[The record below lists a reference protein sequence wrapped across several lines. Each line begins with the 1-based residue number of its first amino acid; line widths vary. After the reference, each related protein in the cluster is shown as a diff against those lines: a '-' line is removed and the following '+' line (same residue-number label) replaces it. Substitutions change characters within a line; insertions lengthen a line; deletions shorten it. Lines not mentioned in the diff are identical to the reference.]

1 MRKKFFAMYALVGAL
16 VASPVFTSCID
27 DTESASVTAVR
38 TQKAEAMRIANQ
50 IAAATVEMQIEANK
64 LKYEKD
70 IADYKQSIANYE
82 ALLLQYQKTIKENQA
97 KLDNYGKV
105 ELSTLT
111 SAYTTALSNVTTTEW
126 NIIKINQQI
135 KGLKEGYL
143 SAEETLA
150 GQIETQNG
158 YIATAQAKIDQ
169 LNEWIENGAIDEIE
183 LNNQISELSKTQQKL
198 YNDWKLLEAE
208 YGNFE
213 LDRNVPTG
221 KYEWNDENGDGI
233 QDADEFEEIYDYNG
247 EAKLATVK
255 AARKLKNLSSNYITT
270 DAEGYLILSET
281 NTAAMKTTAISNL
294 ETAEKTLAD
303 ALKELGTEADTEKTT
318 YTEADEI
325 TKTPTL
331 YAELALANKNMT
343 AADALLAKLE
353 KALADAKAALETENA
368 KETPD
373 ATKVGELE
381 GKVTAALNLLN
392 GYKADTAEE
401 SLTDYDDNAE
411 TKEMGYAYAKN
422 ELTNAESSVL
432 TAKDNIVIY
441 ENNVAYYKEIAENI
455 DAWIAAFSGDD
466 YAAYKEAKDAIEDAY
481 KAWQLAY
488 TEESAL
494 SQLKGGLN
502 KNNANISVDGKS
514 LTFAE
519 AIEYYEARI
528 EGYKE
533 AIAELKNAY
542 KYNHNG
548 TNIDANTEEALA
560 ILVAYFEK
568 QLESEEYMLAIYEK
582 AAEEAKAALDAYLA
596 E

>member
-1 MRKKFFAMYALVGAL
+1 
-16 VASPVFTSCID
+16 
-27 DTESASVTAVR
+27 
-38 TQKAEAMRIANQ
+38 
-50 IAAATVEMQIEANK
+50 
-64 LKYEKD
+64 
-70 IADYKQSIANYE
+70 
-82 ALLLQYQKTIKENQA
+82 
-97 KLDNYGKV
+97 
-105 ELSTLT
+105 
-111 SAYTTALSNVTTTEW
+111 
-126 NIIKINQQI
+126 
-135 KGLKEGYL
+135 
-143 SAEETLA
+143 
-150 GQIETQNG
+150 
-158 YIATAQAKIDQ
+158 
-169 LNEWIENGAIDEIE
+169 
-183 LNNQISELSKTQQKL
+183 
-198 YNDWKLLEAE
+198 
-208 YGNFE
+208 
-213 LDRNVPTG
+213 
-221 KYEWNDENGDGI
+221 
-233 QDADEFEEIYDYNG
+233 
-247 EAKLATVK
+247 
-255 AARKLKNLSSNYITT
+255 
-270 DAEGYLILSET
+270 LILSET